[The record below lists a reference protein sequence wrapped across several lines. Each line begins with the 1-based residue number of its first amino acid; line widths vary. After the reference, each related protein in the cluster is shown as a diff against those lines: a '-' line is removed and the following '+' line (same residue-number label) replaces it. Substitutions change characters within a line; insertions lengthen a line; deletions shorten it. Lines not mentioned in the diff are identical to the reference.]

1 MKGEGATLTN
11 IRPMF
16 DLRINQVVGFY
27 YRNVWKTPLKEWHF
41 KWRCRSL
48 TCIFIYNVIFPQV
61 FFKHFASNNK
71 LPGFYISGTMV
82 GNGLVVKTSE
92 WRQLKMA
99 KVRINLSLTFLCN
112 IYMMKVNT
120 IIETLEQGAKYAP
133 SSL

>member
-1 MKGEGATLTN
+1 MVFTTEMFEKHLWKSDILSEDAGH
-11 IRPMF
+11 RPAY
-16 DLRINQVVGFY
+16 L
-27 YRNVWKTPLKEWHF
+27 
-41 KWRCRSL
+41 
-48 TCIFIYNVIFPQV
+48 FIMS
-61 FFKHFASNNK
+61 FFQHFASNNK